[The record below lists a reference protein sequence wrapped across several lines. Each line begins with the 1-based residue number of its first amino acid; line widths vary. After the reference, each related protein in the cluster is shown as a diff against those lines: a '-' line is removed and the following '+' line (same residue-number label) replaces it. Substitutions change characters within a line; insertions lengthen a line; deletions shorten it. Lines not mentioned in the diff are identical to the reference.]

1 MNIIQRILG
10 WFKPKER
17 QNGVIKFFDRKKRF
31 GFIIAADSEYFFH
44 AAAIRGND
52 YRFLQDGVE
61 VSFVLVQG
69 RKGLQADDVV
79 ILSKKRVNNSHKK

>member
-1 MNIIQRILG
+1 MS

-17 QNGVIKFFDRKKRF
+17 QKGVIKFFDRKK
-31 GFIIAADSEYFFH
+31 YFFH

-61 VSFVLVQG
+61 VGFVLVQG
-69 RKGLQADDVV
+69 RKGLQADDVM
-79 ILSKKRVNNSHKK
+79 ILSKKRANNSLKS